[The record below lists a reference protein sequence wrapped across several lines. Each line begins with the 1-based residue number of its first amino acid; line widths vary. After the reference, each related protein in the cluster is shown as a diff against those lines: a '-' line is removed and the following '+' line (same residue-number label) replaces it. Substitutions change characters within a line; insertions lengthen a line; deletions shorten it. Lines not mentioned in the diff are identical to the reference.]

1 LSPAC
6 PDWNQDDPRD
16 LPRIVANAKALRAAV
31 ENDASLRPAPT
42 LAMAETWHRA
52 IYDHVFVPHADYVG
66 HVRDSDPQFPCLVDY
81 EVSVGSANGV
91 KASDVPAA
99 LDSFIRATQ
108 QIVLALDRAVP
119 AGTIARSRPE
129 VQAIVRLCAYAHG
142 EWIRIHPFANGN
154 GRTARILAN
163 WIAVRYGLPAFV
175 RIKPR
180 PDDALF
186 AGAAAASMRGDH
198 GPTEAMFA
206 EMLIDALEAS
216 DRLPSA

>member
-1 LSPAC
+1 MSLAC

-16 LPRIVANAKALRAAV
+16 LPRIIANAKALRAAV
-31 ENDASLRPAPT
+31 ENDALSRPAPT
-42 LAMAETWHRA
+42 LALAEAWHRR
-52 IYDHVFVPHADYVG
+52 IYDHVFVPHSDYVG

-81 EVSVGSANGV
+81 EVGVGSADGI

-99 LDSFIRATQ
+99 LESFIRATRQ
-108 QIVLALDRAVP
+108 VVLALDRAVP
-119 AGTIARSRPE
+119 TGTIVRSRPE
-129 VQAIVRLCAYAHG
+129 VQAIVRLCAYVHG

-154 GRTARILAN
+154 GRTARIWAN

-186 AGAAAASMRGDH
+186 AGVAAASMRGDH
-198 GPTEAMFA
+198 RPAEAMFA
-206 EMLIDALEAS
+206 QMLMNALAAS
-216 DRLPSA
+216 NR